1 MIHKGRALFIG
12 GTGNLSYDCSLRALD
27 EGWELWHLNRGSSLR
42 TVQGAHTLRAD
53 ARDET
58 LMHAVVGSGS
68 WDVVVDFISFDPEQL
83 SRARKVFEGR
93 CAHYIFISSA
103 SCYHK
108 PPLGGPIREDTPL
121 KNPYWDYARRKIACE
136 EYLGEAI
143 KKGFPA
149 TIVRPSH
156 TYGATWIPSLFGSAD
171 YTTAA
176 RMLQGK
182 EILVF
187 GDGKAR
193 WTLTHARDFALG
205 LVGLMGNTHALGHT
219 LQIMGDE
226 ALSWND
232 IYGTLARLLGVKP
245 QLVYAPLD
253 FIASHDQ
260 GFAERL
266 LGDKGYDTVFDCSK
280 LKAMVPGFLPSV
292 RLEQGL
298 QESLMWFGAHPER
311 MRADSSLSAR
321 MDAVIT
327 AWKERGGAALP

>member
-1 MIHKGRALFIG
+1 MHKGRALFIG

-42 TVQGAHTLRAD
+42 TVHGVHTLRAD

-58 LMHAVVGSGS
+58 LMPAVLGSGA

-93 CAHYIFISSA
+93 CAQFIFISSA

-121 KNPYWDYARRKIACE
+121 VNPYWDYARRKIACE
-136 EYLGEAI
+136 EYLAEAI
-143 KKGFPA
+143 AKGFPA

-176 RMLQGK
+176 RMQEGK

-187 GDGKAR
+187 GDGNAR

-205 LVGLMGNTHALGHT
+205 LVGLMGNAHALGQT
-219 LQIMGDE
+219 VQIMGD
-226 ALSWND
+226 AAPSWNE

-245 QLVYAPLD
+245 RFLYAPRD
-253 FIASHDQ
+253 FIASHDP

-266 LGDKGYDTVFDCSK
+266 LGDKGYDTTFDCSK
-280 LKAMVPGFLPSV
+280 LKSLVPGFLPCVS
-292 RLEQGL
+292 LEQGL
-298 QESLMWFGAHPER
+298 QESLMWFGGHPER
-311 MRADSSLSAR
+311 MRVDAGLSAR
-321 MDAVIT
+321 MDAVIS
-327 AWKERGGAALP
+327 AWKDSGGGSAP

>member
-1 MIHKGRALFIG
+1 MP
-12 GTGNLSYDCSLRALD
+12 
-27 EGWELWHLNRGSSLR
+27 
-42 TVQGAHTLRAD
+42 
-53 ARDET
+53 
-58 LMHAVVGSGS
+58 AVLGSGA

-93 CAHYIFISSA
+93 CAQFIFISSA

-121 KNPYWDYARRKIACE
+121 VNPYWDYARRKIACE
-136 EYLGEAI
+136 EYLAEAI
-143 KKGFPA
+143 AKGFPA

-176 RMLQGK
+176 RMQEGK

-187 GDGKAR
+187 GDGNAR

-205 LVGLMGNTHALGHT
+205 LVGLMGNAHALGQT
-219 LQIMGDE
+219 VQIMGD
-226 ALSWND
+226 AAPSWNE

-245 QLVYAPLD
+245 RFLYAPRD
-253 FIASHDQ
+253 FIASHDP

-266 LGDKGYDTVFDCSK
+266 LGDKGYDTTFDCSK
-280 LKAMVPGFLPSV
+280 LKSLVPGFLPCVS
-292 RLEQGL
+292 LEQGL
-298 QESLMWFGAHPER
+298 QESLMWFGGHPER
-311 MRADSSLSAR
+311 MRVDAGLSAR
-321 MDAVIT
+321 MDAVIS
-327 AWKERGGAALP
+327 AWKDSGGGSAP